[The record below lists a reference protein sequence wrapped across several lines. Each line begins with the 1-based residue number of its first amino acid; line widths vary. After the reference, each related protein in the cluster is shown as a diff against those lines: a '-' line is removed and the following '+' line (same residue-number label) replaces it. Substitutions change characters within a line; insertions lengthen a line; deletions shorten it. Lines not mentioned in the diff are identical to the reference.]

1 MEEKRKYR
9 VFISAAEPSADAYC
23 ASLIAALKQA
33 DRDIEFA
40 GVGGEKMEQAGCTL
54 LEKTADKAVMAHNA
68 IGQAGRF
75 YFLLRRINAFLKNNR
90 TDLVVVCDSPA
101 FNFHVAKAAKKLGAK
116 VLFYVA
122 PQLWA
127 WAEWRI
133 NKLRKWCDK
142 LCCILPFEQEWFAQR
157 GIEAVFVGHPLLG
170 EQAEDL
176 AGGQKRYAG
185 FDPKNVSIALMPGSR
200 QAEINTLWRPMQQI
214 AVRIRRRFANATF
227 TAATVDEKMKDALRS
242 MQVVGFRCKYA
253 TGSLAEVARS
263 VDFSIVA
270 SGTATLQVAAAGCP
284 MAVMYQSSRILWHIL
299 GRWLIKTKYLSL
311 VNILAGKE
319 LVPEFMPY
327 FSSIEPIAGTIE
339 GLLQDTNR
347 LVQTSDELIRLTQP
361 LMQGR
366 ASQKVAEIVNDM
378 LHNPAFGG
386 Q

>member
-9 VFISAAEPSADAYC
+9 VFMSAAEPSADAYC
-23 ASLIAALKQA
+23 ASLITALKQGGG
-33 DRDIEFA
+33 DIEFA
-40 GVGGEKMEQAGCTL
+40 GVGGEKMEQAGCVL
-54 LEKTADKAVMAHNA
+54 LERTADKAVMGLGA

-75 YFLLRRINAFLKNNR
+75 YFLLRRIKAFFKTNR
-90 TDLVVVCDSPA
+90 VDLVIVCDSPA
-101 FNFHVAKAAKKLGAK
+101 FNFHAARAAKKMGTK

-157 GIEAVFVGHPLLG
+157 GIEAVFVGHPLLS
-170 EQAEDL
+170 EEAEDSENR
-176 AGGQKRYAG
+176 QKRYAG
-185 FDPKNVSIALMPGSR
+185 FDPQNVSIALMPGSR
-200 QAEINTLWRPMQQI
+200 QAEINSLWRPMQET

-227 TAATVDEKMKDALRS
+227 TAAAADERMKEALRS
-242 MQVVGFRCKYA
+242 MQVVGFRCKYT
-253 TGSLAEVARS
+253 TGPLAEVARS

-284 MAVMYQSSRILWHIL
+284 MAVMYQSSRVLWHIL

-347 LVQTSDELIRLTQP
+347 LVQTSDELVRLTRP
-361 LMQGR
+361 LTQCR
-366 ASQKVAEIVNDM
+366 ASEKVAEIVIDM
-378 LHNPAFGG
+378 LHSTDFGG